1 MGMSAD
7 AELIWGIPVLA
18 YVEDSWDEERE
29 GYAVTQFWDEDSGWW
44 RDLPGELEIHNWGH
58 IEDPDNM
65 RGILTSTRMERFS
78 ADCWD
83 ATEVPANLPDMGLQD
98 KVYSKSN
105 DQARAAGLDVNFYES
120 AGWWLVCSY
129 G

>member
-29 GYAVTQFWDEDSGWW
+29 GYAVTQFWDEDSEWW

-83 ATEVPANLPDMGLQD
+83 AVQISSNLPDEAFYD
-98 KVYSKSN
+98 KIYSKSS
-105 DQARAAGLDVNFYES
+105 DQAREAGLDVNFYFA